1 MTHMTPSELI
11 IRPEALP
18 DRAAVRGVNRAAFEG
33 NAEADLVAHLH
44 ADGDVLCSF
53 VAEIDG
59 CVVGHILF
67 SRLPIALERGLVITA
82 AALAPLAVLPARQRK
97 GIGTALVHH
106 GLAHCR
112 ERGIPAVVVLGDP
125 HYYGRFG
132 FSAELASGLQ
142 TPWSGPHLMAIELV
156 VGSLDNGRGSPRY
169 APAFAALETS

>member
-11 IRPEALP
+11 IRPEAPP

-33 NAEADLVAHLH
+33 NAEADLVAQLH
-44 ADGDVLCSF
+44 AAGDVLCSL

-67 SRLPIALERGLVITA
+67 SRLPIALEREVVVA
-82 AALAPLAVLPARQRK
+82 AALAPLAVLPERQRQ

-125 HYYGRFG
+125 HFYGRFG

-142 TPWSGPHLMAIELV
+142 TPWSAPNLMAIELV
-156 VGSLDNGRGSPRY
+156 AGSLGNGRGIPRY